1 MTNNHDRDYW
11 RCEPDSRLIFEAIN
25 SGDELTIALGERLD
39 ALADVEEELE
49 DLKEEHDKLERLV
62 DRLRDEIADL
72 TGGTNE

>member
-1 MTNNHDRDYW
+1 MTNNHDRGYW
-11 RCEPDSRLIFEAIN
+11 RCEPDSRLIREARD

-72 TGGTNE
+72 TGGTD